1 MKKSIPLCGL
11 LLLPSLLSAQ
21 VSNTVA
27 PYVGADAMAAGDPL
41 MVGVTLG
48 WEIGYVGLRWGI
60 GMDAGSSNVP
70 AAEVADAQQQ
80 LTTSG
85 VDAMLFLRNPR
96 GGTHVIPYV
105 VGGLGVRLA
114 SEAGHHQ
121 LAGAWTAGG
130 GMRVPV
136 IGPIA
141 MEGEA
146 RHVRLLAPPTDGLDA
161 GRQSGME
168 FRAGLS
174 LRLGGGQAVR
184 PPAPPI
190 LRPSGAPTLIGPPR
204 RLSVSESASA
214 LVAVRAISEA
224 ERHLGV
230 TYRWGGNT
238 PDSGFDCSG
247 FTRYVYRL
255 QGIDLPRVSQDQA
268 LVGTPLPLDLAAF
281 QPGDLLAFA
290 SNGTVDHIAIY
301 AGEGRII
308 HSSSSGGG
316 VRYDDL
322 TGQRGAWYL
331 RHMVAARR
339 VIPSEMAND

>member
-1 MKKSIPLCGL
+1 
-11 LLLPSLLSAQ
+11 
-21 VSNTVA
+21 
-27 PYVGADAMAAGDPL
+27 
-41 MVGVTLG
+41 MV
-48 WEIGYVGLRWGI
+48 
-60 GMDAGSSNVP
+60 
-70 AAEVADAQQQ
+70 
-80 LTTSG
+80 
-85 VDAMLFLRNPR
+85 FLKNPR
-96 GGTHVIPYV
+96 SGASAIPYV
-105 VGGLGVRLA
+105 VGGMGMRLA
-114 SEAGHHQ
+114 SGGGNHQ
-121 LAGAWTAGG
+121 LAGTWAAGG
-130 GMRVPV
+130 GVRVPV

-141 MEGEA
+141 LEGEA
-146 RHVRLLAPPTDGLDA
+146 RHVQLLAPPADGLDA

-168 FRAGLS
+168 LRAGLS
-174 LRLGGGQAVR
+174 LRLGGGQKTR
-184 PPAPPI
+184 PPAPPVY
-190 LRPSGAPTLIGPPR
+190 RPTSTPAPIGPPR
-204 RLSVSESASA
+204 RLSTSESASA
-214 LVAVRAISEA
+214 VIAVRAISEA

-268 LVGTPLPLDLAAF
+268 RFGMPLPLDMDAF

-290 SNGTVDHIAIY
+290 SSGVVDHIAIY

-322 TGQRGAWYL
+322 TGPRGAWYL

-339 VIPSEMAND
+339 VIPTEMAND

>member
-1 MKKSIPLCGL
+1 
-11 LLLPSLLSAQ
+11 
-21 VSNTVA
+21 
-27 PYVGADAMAAGDPL
+27 
-41 MVGVTLG
+41 MV
-48 WEIGYVGLRWGI
+48 
-60 GMDAGSSNVP
+60 
-70 AAEVADAQQQ
+70 
-80 LTTSG
+80 
-85 VDAMLFLRNPR
+85 FLRNPR
-96 GGTHVIPYV
+96 GGAQVIPYAL
-105 VGGLGVRLA
+105 GGLGVRLA
-114 SEAGHHQ
+114 SEAGSHQ
-121 LAGAWTAGG
+121 LAGAWSAGG
-130 GMRVPV
+130 GVRVPV

-141 MEGEA
+141 LEGEA
-146 RHVRLLAPPTDGLDA
+146 RHVRLLAPPADGLDA

-174 LRLGGGQAVR
+174 LRLGGGQMAR
-184 PPAPPI
+184 PPVPPI
-190 LRPSGAPTLIGPPR
+190 YRPTGAPAPLGPTR
-204 RLSVSESASA
+204 RPLASESASA
-214 LVAVRAISEA
+214 LVAIRAISEA

-268 LVGTPLPLDLAAF
+268 QVGTPLPLDLAAF

-290 SNGTVDHIAIY
+290 SNGTIDHIAIY

-322 TGQRGAWYL
+322 TGPRGSWFL

-339 VIPSEMAND
+339 VIPMEMAN

>member
-1 MKKSIPLCGL
+1 MKKQISLFGL

-21 VSNTVA
+21 TSNTVA
-27 PYVGADAMAAGDPL
+27 PWVGADAMAKGDPL
-41 MVGVTLG
+41 MMGVTLG

-60 GMDAGSSNVP
+60 GVDAGSSG
-70 AAEVADAQQQ
+70 AAAIESADAQQN

-85 VDAMLFLRNPR
+85 VDAMVFLKNPR
-96 GGTHVIPYV
+96 SGASAIPYV
-105 VGGLGVRLA
+105 VGGMGMRLA
-114 SEAGHHQ
+114 SGGGNHQ
-121 LAGAWTAGG
+121 LAGTWAAGG
-130 GMRVPV
+130 GVRVPV

-141 MEGEA
+141 LEGEA
-146 RHVRLLAPPTDGLDA
+146 RHVQLLAPPADGLDA

-168 FRAGLS
+168 LRAGLS
-174 LRLGGGQAVR
+174 LRLGGGQKTR
-184 PPAPPI
+184 PPAPPVY
-190 LRPSGAPTLIGPPR
+190 RPTSTPAPIGPPR
-204 RLSVSESASA
+204 RLSTSESASA
-214 LVAVRAISEA
+214 VIAVRAISEA

-268 LVGTPLPLDLAAF
+268 RFGMPLPLDMDAF

-290 SNGTVDHIAIY
+290 SSGVVDHIAIY

-322 TGQRGAWYL
+322 TGPRGAWYL

-339 VIPSEMAND
+339 VIPTEMAND

>member
-1 MKKSIPLCGL
+1 MNKSIPLFGL

-21 VSNTVA
+21 TSNTVA

-60 GMDAGSSNVP
+60 GMDAGSSSAPSV
-70 AAEVADAQQQ
+70 EVTEAQQN

-85 VDAMLFLRNPR
+85 VDAMVFLRNPR
-96 GGTHVIPYV
+96 GGAQVIPYAL
-105 VGGLGVRLA
+105 GGLGVRLA
-114 SEAGHHQ
+114 SEAGSHQ
-121 LAGAWTAGG
+121 LAGAWSAGG
-130 GMRVPV
+130 GVRVPV

-141 MEGEA
+141 LEGEA
-146 RHVRLLAPPTDGLDA
+146 RHVRLLAPPADGLDA

-174 LRLGGGQAVR
+174 LRLGGGQMAR
-184 PPAPPI
+184 PPVPPI
-190 LRPSGAPTLIGPPR
+190 YRPTGAPAPLGPTR
-204 RLSVSESASA
+204 RPLASESASA
-214 LVAVRAISEA
+214 LVAIRAISEA

-268 LVGTPLPLDLAAF
+268 QVGTPLPLDLAAF

-290 SNGTVDHIAIY
+290 SNGTIDHIAIY

-322 TGQRGAWYL
+322 TGPRGSWFL

-339 VIPSEMAND
+339 VIPTEMAN

>member
-1 MKKSIPLCGL
+1 MKKSISLFGL
-11 LLLPSLLSAQ
+11 LLFPALLGAQ
-21 VSNTVA
+21 SSTTLA

-48 WEIGYVGLRWGI
+48 WEIGYVGLRWGV
-60 GMDAGSSNVP
+60 GLDAGPPS
-70 AAEVADAQQQ
+70 AAATGVDEARQE

-85 VDAMLFLRNPR
+85 LDAMVFLRNPR
-96 GGTHVIPYV
+96 GGAQMIPYA
-105 VGGLGVRLA
+105 VGGLGVRLL
-114 SEAGHHQ
+114 SEAGNHEF
-121 LAGAWTAGG
+121 AGTWTAGG
-130 GMRVPV
+130 GVRMPV

-141 MEGEA
+141 LEGEA
-146 RHVRLLAPPTDGLDA
+146 RHVQLLAPPADGIDA
-161 GRQSGME
+161 GRRSGVE

-174 LRLGGGQAVR
+174 VRFGGGQLAR
-184 PPAPPI
+184 PSAPPI
-190 LRPSGAPTLIGPPR
+190 YRPAGAPAPLMSSSRPVDAG
-204 RLSVSESASA
+204 SSSA

-268 LVGTPLPLDLAAF
+268 RVGTPLPLDLAAF

-290 SNGTVDHIAIY
+290 SNGTIDHIAIY

-316 VRYDDL
+316 VRYDTL
-322 TGQRGAWYL
+322 TGPRGSWFM

-339 VIPSEMAND
+339 VIPGEMANN